1 MILSNKELG
10 KYLRDIRE
18 QLGYSIYDVNKL
30 CDISPSYLSLMEN
43 GKRKPSAIILK
54 KIAPIYSLNYL
65 DLYEKAGYIDLINDE
80 KYISTGTTPDNIYD
94 QLKNIGTMYISN
106 TEMVKIPVLGVVK
119 AGYDYLAQENWIG
132 TIDVEKNIVN
142 DGSEYF
148 ALKVVG
154 DSMSP
159 VLIQDDIVV
168 IKKQNDFENG
178 DIVVAIVNGNEAT
191 IKKGKKTD
199 SSITLQPLNTAYD
212 PLVFTY
218 DEVKSIP
225 VTVVGIVKQLK
236 RDF

>member
-80 KYISTGTTPDNIYD
+80 KYISTDTTPDDIYD
-94 QLKNIGTMYISN
+94 QLKNIGTMYVSN
-106 TEMVKIPVLGVVK
+106 TTMVKIPILGVVK

-132 TIDVEKNIVN
+132 SVDVEKNIIS

-225 VTVVGIVKQLK
+225 VTIVGIVKQLK
-236 RDF
+236 REF

>member
-106 TEMVKIPVLGVVK
+106 TEIVKIPVLGVVK

-132 TIDVEKNIVN
+132 TIDVEKNIVS

-199 SSITLQPLNTAYD
+199 SSITLQPLNPSYD

-225 VTVVGIVKQLK
+225 VTIVGIVKQLK
-236 RDF
+236 REF